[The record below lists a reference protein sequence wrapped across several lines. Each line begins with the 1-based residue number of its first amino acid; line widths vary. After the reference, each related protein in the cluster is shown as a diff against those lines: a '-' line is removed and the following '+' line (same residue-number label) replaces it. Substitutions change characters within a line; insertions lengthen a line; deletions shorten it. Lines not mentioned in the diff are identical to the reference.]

1 MLILKENNVSATD
14 VSEIVSSHMLD
25 IGVLWAKLYKKDGK
39 VFINTLVKFQSMWTV
54 AAWVVWA
61 YKYYGI
67 FEDCKLTGKDFTAYC
82 NKLDIDEKFKRVVS
96 ELLLIMYFIKT
107 NFDNQLLNLKQ

>member
-25 IGVLWAKLYKKDGK
+25 LGVLWAKLYKQDGK
-39 VFINTLVKFQSMWTV
+39 TFINTLVKFQSMRTA

-67 FEDCKLTGKDFTAYC
+67 FEDCRSTGKDFTGYC
-82 NKLDIDEKFKRVVS
+82 NKLDIEEKFKRVLS
-96 ELLLIMYFIKT
+96 ELLLVLYFIT
-107 NFDNQLLNLKQ
+107 VTFD

>member
-25 IGVLWAKLYKKDGK
+25 LGVLWAKLYKQDGK
-39 VFINTLVKFQSMWTV
+39 TFINTLVKFQSMRTT
-54 AAWVVWA
+54 AAWVVWS

-67 FEDCKLTGKDFTAYC
+67 FEDCRSTGKDFTVYC
-82 NKLDIDEKFKRVVS
+82 NKLDIEEKFKRVLS
-96 ELLLIMYFIKT
+96 ELLLVLYFIT
-107 NFDNQLLNLKQ
+107 VTFD